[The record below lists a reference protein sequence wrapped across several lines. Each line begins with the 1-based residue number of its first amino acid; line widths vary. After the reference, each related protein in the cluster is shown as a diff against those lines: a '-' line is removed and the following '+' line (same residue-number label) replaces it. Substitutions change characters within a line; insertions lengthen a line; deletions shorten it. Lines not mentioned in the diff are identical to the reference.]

1 MMAMSWPL
9 DGTYNKHFKT
19 TSSFGW
25 RVHPIQKTRKHHNG
39 EDLISTAHNPAYLK
53 AIWEGVV
60 VDARPAKSK
69 KANGEPN
76 GYGYFVSVRHRI
88 GGKDYVALY
97 AHCLK
102 GSFQVKAGDK
112 VKAGQVL
119 AILGNSG
126 ASTGPHLH
134 FEIHVGKKVGWSTDG
149 SGFLDPIPF
158 LEALEKFD
166 GVVSNGPVAT
176 PEDAPTQPIPNHSPS
191 KPVKVSGKPKLRGVL
206 KVGSRGASVR
216 YLQGALGITVDGVFG
231 QQTRAAVHKFQ
242 TANKLVSDGLVG
254 PKTWEKL

>member
-1 MMAMSWPL
+1 
-9 DGTYNKHFKT
+9 
-19 TSSFGW
+19 
-25 RVHPIQKTRKHHNG
+25 
-39 EDLISTAHNPAYLK
+39 
-53 AIWEGVV
+53 
-60 VDARPAKSK
+60 
-69 KANGEPN
+69 
-76 GYGYFVSVRHRI
+76 
-88 GGKDYVALY
+88 
-97 AHCLK
+97 
-102 GSFQVKAGDK
+102 

-134 FEIHVGKKVGWSTDG
+134 FEIHVGKKVGWSTNG

-176 PEDAPTQPIPNHSPS
+176 PEDAPTQPIPNHSPA

-206 KVGSRGASVR
+206 KVGSRGAAVR
-216 YLQGALGITVDGVFG
+216 YLQGVLGITADGIFG